1 MRRVEQFGP
10 SRELV
15 ETRSTLSLVR
25 CEAFLGELNA
35 NDYLS

>member
-1 MRRVEQFGP
+1 MRRVERFGP
-10 SRELV
+10 SREPV

-25 CEAFLGELNA
+25 CETFLGELDA